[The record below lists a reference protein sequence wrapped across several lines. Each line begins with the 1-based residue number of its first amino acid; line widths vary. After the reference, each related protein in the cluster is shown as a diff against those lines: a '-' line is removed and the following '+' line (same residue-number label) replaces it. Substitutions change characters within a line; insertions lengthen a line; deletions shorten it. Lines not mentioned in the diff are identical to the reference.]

1 MALDPTARTTNVK
14 DSIQKY
20 FVDNVW
26 RTSKIPLQFDNSLNA
41 PTLQGTEAAN
51 RWVGVKLDPLELE
64 TLSSQGLSVFCCARQ
79 DKEGFIMAQ
88 VVDTVMGYLTDTTQT
103 DGFARIPFYRSYE
116 PPQAWTLLGA
126 LLVTDPHISGELD
139 APDHTKYRIITVQ
152 LRFASKI

>member
-1 MALDPTARTTNVK
+1 MALDPTARTTNIK

-26 RTSKIPLQFDNSLNA
+26 RTSKIPLTFDKALSA
-41 PTLQGTEAAN
+41 PVLQGQDAVN
-51 RWVGVKLDPLELE
+51 RWVGVRMDDLSLEV
-64 TLSSQGLSVFCCARQ
+64 LSSQVLSIYCCARK

-116 PPQAWTLLGA
+116 TQPWTLLGA
-126 LLVTDPHISGELD
+126 LLVVDVDISSELE
-139 APDHTKYRIITVQ
+139 APDKTKFRILTVR
-152 LRFASKI
+152 LRFPAKV

>member
-26 RTSKIPLQFDNSLNA
+26 RISKIPLQFDKSLNA
-41 PTLQGTEAAN
+41 PILQGTEAVS
-51 RWVGVKLDPLELE
+51 RWVGIKLDHLELE
-64 TLSSQGLSVFCCARQ
+64 TLSSQGLSLFCCSRK
-79 DKEGFIMAQ
+79 DKEGFIMSQ

-116 PPQAWTLLGA
+116 PPQQWTLIGA
-126 LLVTDPHISGELD
+126 LLVTELHISGELD
-139 APDHTKYRIITVQ
+139 APDQTKYRIINVQ
-152 LRFASKI
+152 LRFASKV

>member
-20 FVDNVW
+20 FVDNVK
-26 RTSKIPLQFDNSLNA
+26 RISNIPLTFDRSLSA
-41 PTLQGTEAAN
+41 PILQGTDAAN
-51 RWVGVKLDPLELE
+51 RWVGVTLDHLELE
-64 TLSSQGLSVFCCARQ
+64 TLSSQLLSIFCCARR

-116 PPQAWTLLGA
+116 TQPWTLLGA
-126 LLVTDPHISGELD
+126 LLVTDPSISGELE
-139 APDHTKYRIITVQ
+139 APDDTKYRIITVR